1 MMNIGKMMKKAQ
13 EMQANMKD
21 LQEELAKIEV
31 SGESGGGMVKVVMSG
46 DRQVKSVVI
55 ENELWEEKDKSLIED
70 LVAAAVNV
78 ASQTAEDKSKEEQ
91 QKLMAGLPLPPG
103 FSL

>member
-13 EMQANMKD
+13 EMQANMKGM
-21 LQEELAKIEV
+21 QEELAKIEV
-31 SGESGGGMVKVVMSG
+31 SGESGGGMVKVTMSG
-46 DRQVKSVVI
+46 ARQVKSIVI
-55 ENELWEEKDKSLIED
+55 EDELWEEKDKALIED
-70 LVAAAVNV
+70 LVAAAVNA
-78 ASQTAEDKSKEEQ
+78 ASQIAEEKSKEEQ

>member
-31 SGESGGGMVKVVMSG
+31 SGESGGGMVKVMMSG
-46 DRQVKSVVI
+46 DRQVKSIVI
-55 ENELWEEKDKSLIED
+55 EDELWEEKDKSLIED
-70 LVAAAVNV
+70 LVAAAVNA
-78 ASQTAEDKSKEEQ
+78 ASQTAEEKSKEEQ

>member
-31 SGESGGGMVKVVMSG
+31 CGESGGGMVKVTMSG
-46 DRQVKSVVI
+46 DRQVKSIVI
-55 ENELWEEKDKSLIED
+55 EDELWEEKDKSLIED
-70 LVAAAVNV
+70 LVAAAVNA
-78 ASQTAEDKSKEEQ
+78 ASQTAEEKSKEEQ

>member
-13 EMQANMKD
+13 EMQENMKK
-21 LQEELAKIEV
+21 LQEDLAALEV
-31 SGESGGGMVKVVMSG
+31 TGEAGGGMVRVTMSG
-46 DRQVKSVVI
+46 DKQVKGIAI
-55 ENELWEEKDKSLIED
+55 EDDLWAEQDKSLVED
-70 LVAAAVNV
+70 LVAAAVNA
-78 ASQTAEDKSKEEQ
+78 ASLAADEKAKEEQ

>member
-1 MMNIGKMMKKAQ
+1 MNIGKMMKKAQ

-46 DRQVKSVVI
+46 DRQVKSIVI
-55 ENELWEEKDKSLIED
+55 EDELWEEKDKSLIED
-70 LVAAAVNV
+70 LVAAAVNA
-78 ASQTAEDKSKEEQ
+78 ASQLAEEKSKEEQ

>member
-13 EMQANMKD
+13 EMQENMKN

-31 SGESGGGMVKVVMSG
+31 SGESGGGMVKVMMSG
-46 DRQVKSVVI
+46 DRQVKSIVI
-55 ENELWEEKDKSLIED
+55 EDELWEEKDKSLVED
-70 LVAAAVNV
+70 LVAAAVNA
-78 ASQTAEDKSKEEQ
+78 ASQIAEEKSKEEQ

>member
-31 SGESGGGMVKVVMSG
+31 SGESGGGMVKVIMSG
-46 DRQVKSVVI
+46 DRQVKSIVI
-55 ENELWEEKDKSLIED
+55 EDELWEEKDKSLVED
-70 LVAAAVNV
+70 LVAAAVNA
-78 ASQTAEDKSKEEQ
+78 ASQTAEEKSKEEQ

>member
-31 SGESGGGMVKVVMSG
+31 SGESGGGMVKVTMSG
-46 DRQVKSVVI
+46 DRQVKSIVI
-55 ENELWEEKDKSLIED
+55 EDELWEEKDKSLVED
-70 LVAAAVNV
+70 LVAAAVNA
-78 ASQTAEDKSKEEQ
+78 ASQTAEEKSKEEQ